1 MTGEG
6 ARSGDQEGPTGDRRY
21 HRSEGDPR
29 HPPPPPAVDLGGR
42 WPLTRQIV
50 VDGLRIGAA
59 VGGVL
64 AALVDVSLAGVG
76 LVAGAVLGALLGQA
90 AGRAR
95 YRLRVDQAGV
105 LIGQLGRTL
114 RVPWADVV
122 AFGCRQDHHGRSG
135 RVLGLVVCCRGEL
148 LPVEVPALT
157 WTASGFRMG
166 GEHPIDRLRVHR
178 DEALDPVRP
187 WAAAAGVPV
196 IEGDVDAWWD
206 VARS

>member
-6 ARSGDQEGPTGDRRY
+6 ARSEDQEGPTGDRRY
-21 HRSEGDPR
+21 HRSGADPR
-29 HPPPPPAVDLGGR
+29 HPPPPTPVDLWGR
-42 WPLTRQIV
+42 WPQTRQIV

-76 LVAGAVLGALLGQA
+76 LVVGAVVGGLLGQGL
-90 AGRAR
+90 GRAR
-95 YRLRVDQAGV
+95 HRLRVDQSGV
-105 LIGQLGRTL
+105 LIGQLGRT
-114 RVPWADVV
+114 RHVPWTDVA
-122 AFGCRQDHHGRSG
+122 AFGCREDHHGRSG
-135 RVLGLVVCCRGEL
+135 RMLGLVVCCRGEL
-148 LPVEVPALT
+148 LPVEVPAMT

-178 DEALDPVRP
+178 DEALDPIRP
-187 WAAAAGVPV
+187 WAEAAGVLV

-206 VARS
+206 RA